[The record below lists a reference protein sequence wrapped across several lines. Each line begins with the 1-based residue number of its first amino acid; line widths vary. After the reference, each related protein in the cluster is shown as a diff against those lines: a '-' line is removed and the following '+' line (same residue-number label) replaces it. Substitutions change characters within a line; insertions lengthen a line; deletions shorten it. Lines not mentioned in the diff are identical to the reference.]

1 MQPFGAQAIEIGMVA
16 SGALGLLVLL
26 APAFGRKPKQTEDGW
41 LFPVKLT
48 CLLFYGLGFTAGIG
62 VVAYAGM
69 RLLTSGASDWIG
81 WACFA
86 VGFALVLLVLS
97 GWPEPLIF
105 DRMGVSERGSLA
117 SRIRWH
123 ELSYVRQYQIRG
135 DRGLVIHSVYGK
147 QLVIA
152 DMTYDSA
159 RVLNMLLECLPLPLQ
174 SSEDASAPI
183 SIVTVPLPR
192 Q

>member
-1 MQPFGAQAIEIGMVA
+1 MGHSGAQWIESSIVATGAI
-16 SGALGLLVLL
+16 GLLILL
-26 APAFGRKPKQTEDGW
+26 APRFGTKPKQTAESW

-48 CLLFYGLGFTAGIG
+48 CLLFYGLGFTAGVGI
-62 VVAYAGM
+62 VAYAGM
-69 RLLTSGASDWIG
+69 RLLTSGASDWVG

-105 DRMGVSERGSLA
+105 DRMGIAERGSP
-117 SRIRWH
+117 STRIPWH
-123 ELSYVRQYQIRG
+123 ELSYVRQYQIRR
-135 DRGLVIHSVYGK
+135 DRGVVIHSVYGK

-152 DMTYDSA
+152 DTTYDLA
-159 RVLNMLLECLPLPLQ
+159 RVLDTLLTCRPLPLQ
-174 SSEDASAPI
+174 SLEDAAAPV
-183 SIVTVPLPR
+183 SITTVPLPR